1 MLYSSIA
8 NLANLRRRSVRDGTR
23 EFYDAVVI
31 RAFEIATAPYLEAN
45 PGGGDQIAYD
55 AQTTVVPAAVDPAIF
70 ALLRKFHRNRQYA
83 MDARKRA
90 DLSLGALLRTQLGWS
105 LNKPTEERN
114 AIAEQAK
121 ELIATGE
128 RLLSWQSR
136 DAERQRKHDEKQA
149 GKVKPK
155 DYEELAMPSG
165 LDNPDFLEW
174 EPVIMA
180 SLRSR
185 EPMSLTEEAAKDR
198 MNELATH
205 LPVAQWW
212 RDNVFEGTL
221 VSLATVIAET
231 GDITDYGNVKDADG
245 KPIGYHTI
253 ARVWKRMGVAVMDG
267 VRQGGLLK
275 TAPKAA
281 WIAHGYVRRRRS
293 LLYVI
298 GEALIKGNDHYRAI
312 YHAEK
317 SRQRAKAQAAGLTVA
332 PSAKIPEKRKAEF
345 ISDGH
350 IANKSRRYME
360 KELLRDLWCA
370 WNGRAKP
377 PMTPSARLPS
387 QPIADADEA

>member
-1 MLYSSIA
+1 MLFNSWNNADPS
-8 NLANLRRRSVRDGTR
+8 
-23 EFYDAVVI
+23 
-31 RAFEIATAPYLEAN
+31 
-45 PGGGDQIAYD
+45 GGDHGNVDTHANH
-55 AQTTVVPAAVDPAIF
+55 VPVAVGPAIF

-128 RLLSWQSR
+128 RLLAWQSK
-136 DAERQRKHDEKQA
+136 DTERRRKHDEKSRA
-149 GKVKPK
+149 KPK
-155 DYEELAMPSG
+155 AYAPLAMPDG
-165 LDNPDFLEW
+165 LDNPEFLEW

-180 SLRSR
+180 SLYSR
-185 EPMSLTEEAAKDR
+185 EPMALTEEAAKER
-198 MNELATH
+198 MNELAAK

-221 VSLATVIAET
+221 VSLATIIAET
-231 GDITDYGNVKDADG
+231 GDLA
-245 KPIGYHTI
+245 GYATVSK
-253 ARVWKRMGVAVMDG
+253 VWKRMGVAVMDG
-267 VRQGGLLK
+267 VRQGGLSK
-275 TAPKAA
+275 NAPKDA

-317 SRQRAKAQAAGLTVA
+317 ERQRAKAQAAGLTVA

-350 IANKSRRYME
+350 VANKSRRYME
-360 KELLRDLWCA
+360 KQLLADLWCA
-370 WNGRAKP
+370 WNGRAKVRMMP
-377 PMTPSARLPS
+377 TESLSS

>member
-1 MLYSSIA
+1 MLYNS
-8 NLANLRRRSVRDGTR
+8 NDT
-23 EFYDAVVI
+23 
-31 RAFEIATAPYLEAN
+31 N
-45 PGGGDQIAYD
+45 PGGGDQMALD
-55 AQTTVVPAAVDPAIF
+55 AHITTVPAAVDPAIF
-70 ALLRKFHRNRQYA
+70 ALLRKAHRNRQYA

-114 AIAEQAK
+114 AIADQAK

-128 RLLSWQSR
+128 RLLSWQSK
-136 DAERQRKHDEKQA
+136 DAERRRKHDEKQA
-149 GKVKPK
+149 GKAKPK
-155 DYEELAMPSG
+155 AYEELAMPSG
-165 LDNPDFLEW
+165 LDNPEFLEW

-198 MNELATH
+198 MNELAAH

-212 RDNVFEGTL
+212 REHVFEGTL
-221 VSLATVIAET
+221 VSLATIIAET
-231 GDITDYGNVKDADG
+231 GDLA
-245 KPIGYHTI
+245 GYATVSK
-253 ARVWKRMGVAVMDG
+253 VWKRMGVAVMDG
-267 VRQGGLLK
+267 VRQGGLSK

-317 SRQRAKAQAAGLTVA
+317 ERQRAKAAEAGLTVA

-350 IANKSRRYME
+350 IANRSRRYME
-360 KELLRDLWCA
+360 KQLLADLWCA
-370 WNGRAKP
+370 WNGRASVR
-377 PMTPSARLPS
+377 MTPKQSLPS